1 MNSNNNFLNIVKSY
15 CNIDKL
21 NIIKNN
27 KNISKTKNNKNISK
41 TKNNKDTFK
50 TKNNKDT
57 FKTKNNK
64 NTFKTKNNKDTL
76 KTKNNKD
83 TFKIKNNKFIPKTKK
98 DLTDAITCYM
108 TDKKLALNIFGDI
121 YTWDLSKIN
130 VSFYMIY
137 LLIKNFKNVKKL
149 FLE

>member
-1 MNSNNNFLNIVKSY
+1 MSSNNNFLNILKSY

-21 NIIKNN
+21 NIIKDN
-27 KNISKTKNNKNISK
+27 KDTSKTKNYKDTSKTKNYKDTSKTKNYKDTSKTKNNKFIPK
-41 TKNNKDTFK
+41 TKNNKFIPK
-50 TKNNKDT
+50 T
-57 FKTKNNK
+57 
-64 NTFKTKNNKDTL
+64 
-76 KTKNNKD
+76 
-83 TFKIKNNKFIPKTKK
+83 KNNKFIPKTKK

>member
-1 MNSNNNFLNIVKSY
+1 MSSNNNFLNILKSY

-21 NIIKNN
+21 NIIKDN
-27 KNISKTKNNKNISK
+27 KDTSKTKNYKDTSK
-41 TKNNKDTFK
+41 T
-50 TKNNKDT
+50 
-57 FKTKNNK
+57 
-64 NTFKTKNNKDTL
+64 
-76 KTKNNKD
+76 
-83 TFKIKNNKFIPKTKK
+83 KNNKFIPKTKK